1 MQRDAERVLEN
12 ESTTMLDCKG
22 AVPTIVNLM
31 SARIPSLHCM
41 RHCKTP
47 QDDPHSMSSIKVMQ
61 SLVQPDTGKQGSK
74 EAFVVQ

>member
-61 SLVQPDTGKQGSK
+61 SLEESK
-74 EAFVVQ
+74 EARKLLLYNDTGM